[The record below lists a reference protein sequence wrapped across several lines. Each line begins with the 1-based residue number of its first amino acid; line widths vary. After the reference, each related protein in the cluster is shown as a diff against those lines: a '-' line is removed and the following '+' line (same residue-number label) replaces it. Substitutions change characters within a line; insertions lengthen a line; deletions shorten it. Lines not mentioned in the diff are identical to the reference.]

1 MPWARLWAGAKR
13 VRSAVATGGS
23 ASWVL
28 GSPLPPL
35 ARPRPETARGAAG
48 RKIAGLRLFDS
59 CRNQSK
65 QLNQKTSD
73 AIGS

>member
-1 MPWARLWAGAKR
+1 MPWARLWAGAER
-13 VRSAVATGGS
+13 VRYAVATGGS

-35 ARPRPETARGAAG
+35 ARPRPETARWGHG
-48 RKIAGLRLFDS
+48 WKNRWSSVIRS
-59 CRNQSK
+59 CRKQSK
-65 QLNQKTSD
+65 ELNQKTSD